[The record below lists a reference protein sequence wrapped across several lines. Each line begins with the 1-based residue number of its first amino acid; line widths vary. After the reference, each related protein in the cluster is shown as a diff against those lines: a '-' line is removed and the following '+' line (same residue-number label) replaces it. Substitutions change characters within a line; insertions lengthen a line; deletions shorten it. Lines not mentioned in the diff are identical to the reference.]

1 MTPPITITATPAT
14 KAQRSLLGRHAGPTW
29 ERGHVELGARLA
41 AAVTDPHLTSERVE
55 QLLAEVA
62 ASRRRVS

>member
-1 MTPPITITATPAT
+1 MSTTTTTTPASAT
-14 KAQRSLLGRHAGPTW
+14 QRALLGRHAGPTW
-29 ERGHVELGARLA
+29 ERGHAELGARLA
-41 AAVTDPHLTSERVE
+41 AAVTDPGLTSERVE